1 MERKSATS
9 ARFNFT
15 EALIRQQASAESFRR
30 GRQYYRAQTVGS
42 LLQRGNTIHGE
53 VAGSQFSPYYIRL
66 FADADVI
73 AGATCTCAYD
83 WGGWCK
89 HIVAVLLTC
98 IHEPEKIE
106 ERPTL
111 EDLLSGLDRVQIQT
125 LLLKLAERD
134 LFSVD
139 LIDKELSTLQ
149 DDSLRSF
156 QGKWLIP
163 YLTGRWWTR
172 NPYALESASFF
183 IAWITCRNRMRTGT
197 SARW

>member
-73 AGATCTCAYD
+73 AGATCTCPYD
-83 WGGWCK
+83 RGGWCK

-98 IHEPEKIE
+98 VHEPEKIVE
-106 ERPTL
+106 HPTL
-111 EDLLSGLDRVQIQT
+111 EGLLAGLDREQLHA
-125 LLLKLAERD
+125 LLLELAERD
-134 LFSVD
+134 PLLADSIENKVSV
-139 LIDKELSTLQ
+139 LQ
-149 DDSLRSF
+149 ANSDQTISSDSLIPDPAAPRWIRSHCVAVYV
-156 QGKWLIP
+156 P
-163 YLTGRWWTR
+163 
-172 NPYALESASFF
+172 
-183 IAWITCRNRMRTGT
+183 
-197 SARW
+197 